1 MLQSY
6 SLAAAI
12 YRILLGLA
20 GWLALLLQ
28 FFLMWAEAK
37 AKGLPP
43 GEIFINFF
51 SYYTIL
57 TNILLAVALSAVT
70 LTPGSRVG
78 AFFTRATVQ
87 TALAGNIVLV
97 SLVYN
102 GILSGLWQP
111 HGWQRMV
118 DFGLHTAIP
127 LLYLAYWFLFVPK
140 GTLRWT
146 APFPWLL
153 YPLAYLVYSMVRGVQ
168 TGWYPYPFMDAAA
181 LGYGAVTRNS
191 LLLMGVFLLLFF
203 GLTWLDRWLGRRYI
217 I

>member
-12 YRILLGLA
+12 YRILLGLT

-28 FFLMWAEAK
+28 FFLMWGEAK
-37 AKGLPP
+37 TKGMPAA
-43 GEIFINFF
+43 ETFVNFF

-57 TNILLAVALSAVT
+57 TNILLALALSFVT
-70 LTPGSRVG
+70 LAPRSGVGS
-78 AFFTRATVQ
+78 FFSRATVQ

-102 GILSGLWQP
+102 LILSGLWSP
-111 HGWQRMV
+111 HGWQRLV

-127 LLYLAYWFLFVPK
+127 LLYLLYWFLFVPK
-140 GTLRWT
+140 GTLKLT

-153 YPLAYLVYSMVRGVQ
+153 YPLAYLVYSMIRG
-168 TGWYPYPFMDAAA
+168 TRMGWYPYPFMNISV
-181 LGYGAVTRNS
+181 LGYMVVSRNC
-191 LLLMGVFLLLFF
+191 LILMGVFLLLFF